1 MGTPGTGG
9 ACLEGGG
16 GACALALYCG
26 VVLGSTMNSVGRADG
41 VRRCEAGLRLRSF
54 MRFVERVRL
63 NCAVRSW
70 AQVSESCCCCGCGT
84 GLRLGMP
91 LLLSM
96 IQYCPRYYWCM
107 CWEGASAR
115 VVVVV

>member
-9 ACLEGGG
+9 ACLDGGG
-16 GACALALYCG
+16 GACALPLYCG
-26 VVLGSTMNSVGRADG
+26 VVLGSTINSVGRAEG
-41 VRRCEAGLRLRSF
+41 VRRCEAGLLLRSF
-54 MRFVERVRL
+54 MRLVERVRL

-70 AQVSESCCCCGCGT
+70 DQVSDSCCCGCGT

-96 IQYCPRYYWCM
+96 VSLVCAVLLLEC
-107 CWEGASAR
+107 CEGASAR
-115 VVVVV
+115 VVVVE